1 MTNNFNPVIPEI
13 PHELPANVASTLR
26 SFLVMF
32 SGYLV
37 GKGWLSADLGSAL
50 VAVGLYVAPM
60 ALAYWKNHNTKK
72 TVVAALKAPAQ

>member
-1 MTNNFNPVIPEI
+1 MSDFNPAIPTI

-26 SFLVMF
+26 SLLVML

-37 GKGWLSADLGSAL
+37 GKGWLSADIGSAL

-60 ALAYWKNHNTKK
+60 AWSYLKNHNTKK
-72 TVVAALKAPAQ
+72 TVVAALQAPAQ